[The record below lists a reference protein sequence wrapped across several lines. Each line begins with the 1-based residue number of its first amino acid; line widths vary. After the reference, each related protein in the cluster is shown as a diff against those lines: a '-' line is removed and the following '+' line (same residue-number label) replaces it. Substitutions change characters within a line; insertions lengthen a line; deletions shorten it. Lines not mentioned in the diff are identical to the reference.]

1 MGKAKQSLQSF
12 QHWAWQWRGVWVTTP
27 TVAIIVILMR
37 LSGLLQGW
45 EWAVYDQFLR
55 LRPRE
60 EPDDRIVIVGLTEE
74 DYRRQGQLV
83 FPDAIYAQLLEK
95 LKAQNPRAIGL
106 DIYRSQP
113 VEPGHEDLLRVFES
127 TPNLIGI
134 QKVSGDSERETV
146 DPPPV
151 LKEKGQVGA
160 NDNILDAD
168 NKVRRGLLTV
178 ANANAPDQWVPGFA
192 MNLAARYLD
201 GEGIGIEIAEGTDNW
216 WQLGDVVFRDIG
228 ANEGGYI
235 RTETGDYQILL
246 NYRSSPRPFDQVSLT
261 DVLENNIPEDWASD
275 RLVLIG
281 AVGESAN
288 DAFFTPYSTG
298 LIGLPEAMPGVEIHA
313 HLTSQIISAVLDNRS
328 LMGSWPEPLEGLWI
342 FFWSGV
348 GASIAW
354 TIRHL
359 GGNHWRAGQRLAYI
373 VLAAV
378 GLLGGSYLALVG
390 SWWIPVV
397 PPLLALTGSTV
408 AIVAY
413 IARSA
418 GDIRKTF
425 GRYLTDEVVANL
437 LENPEGLKM
446 GGERRKITIL
456 TSDLRGFTAL
466 SERLPPERVV
476 KILNFYLG
484 YMADVITHYQG
495 TIDEFMGDGILVL
508 FGAPTVREDDP
519 RRAIACSIAMQQAM
533 TEVNAQMRKWD
544 LPDLEMGIGIN
555 TGEVVVGNIGSE
567 KRTKYGVVGSQVN
580 LTYRIESYTT
590 GGQILVPEVTLK
602 EAGEDIRI
610 DGQKEVSPKGV
621 TRPITIYEISGIGG
635 EYQLFL
641 DRKEEVFFSLP
652 QPLSLQ
658 YTVLEGKHIGAD
670 ATRGQLICLSNKG
683 GEIQF
688 EGNGSIEKPTAL
700 QNIKLNFLDFET
712 TEADKALEETPD
724 AIALS
729 EDVYAKV
736 MEKESQGNKF
746 YVKFTAKPPKIN
758 QKLQE
763 IYHTLEG

>member
-1 MGKAKQSLQSF
+1 MGKDKQSF
-12 QHWAWQWRGVWVTTP
+12 QHWAWQWRGVWITTP
-27 TVAIIVILMR
+27 TIAALVILLR
-37 LSGLLQGW
+37 ISGLLQGW

-55 LRPRE
+55 LRPQE
-60 EPDDRIVIVGLTEE
+60 EQDDRIVIVGLTEE
-74 DYRRQGQLV
+74 DYRKQEKLV
-83 FPDAIYAQLLEK
+83 FPDAIYAELLEK
-95 LKAQNPRAIGL
+95 LSAQKPRAIGL

-113 VEPGHEDLLRVFES
+113 VEPGSDELVRVFNS

-134 QKVSGDSERETV
+134 QKVSGDNERETV
-146 DPPPV
+146 DPPPA
-151 LKEKGQVGA
+151 LKAKGQVGA

-178 ANANAPDQWVPGFA
+178 ANAETPDQAIPSFA
-192 MNLAARYLD
+192 MYVAALYLD
-201 GEGIGIEIAEGTDNW
+201 QEGIKLEIAEGTDNW
-216 WQLGDVVFRDIG
+216 WKFGDTVFPDLD

-235 RTETGDYQILL
+235 RTETGDYQIIL
-246 NYRSSPRPFDQVSLT
+246 NYRSSSSAFEQVSLT
-261 DVLENNIPEDWASD
+261 DVLENKIPSDWARD
-275 RLVLIG
+275 RIVLIG

-298 LIGLPEAMPGVEIHA
+298 LIGLPQAMPGVEIHG
-313 HLTSQIISAVLDNRS
+313 HLTSQILSAVLDNRA
-328 LMGSWPEPLEGLWI
+328 LMRTWPEPLEWLWI
-342 FFWSGV
+342 LLWSAI
-348 GASIAW
+348 GASISWAM
-354 TIRHL
+354 RHV
-359 GGNHWRAGQRLAYI
+359 GGDNHLQAMKRGVSTAIAMGILM
-373 VLAAV
+373 
-378 GLLGGSYLALVG
+378 GGTYWALVG
-390 SWWIPVV
+390 GWWIPVV
-397 PPLLALTGSTV
+397 PPLLALAASTV
-408 AIVAY
+408 VIIAY

-466 SERLPPERVV
+466 SERLPPEQVV
-476 KILNFYLG
+476 KILNLYLG

-508 FGAPTVREDDP
+508 FGAPTVRDDDP
-519 RRAIACSIAMQQAM
+519 RRAIACAIAMQQAM
-533 TEVNAQMRKWD
+533 VAVNSQIREWD

-567 KRTKYGVVGSQVN
+567 KRTKYGIVGSQVN

-590 GGQILVPEVTLK
+590 GGQILVSEMTLK
-602 EAGEDIRI
+602 EAGEEIRI

-621 TRPITIYEISGIGG
+621 TKPITIYEIGGIGG

-641 DRKEEVFFSLP
+641 TQEEEIFFTLTH
-652 QPLSLQ
+652 PLLLQ
-658 YTVLEGKHIGAD
+658 YTVLDGKHIGVEAIQ
-670 ATRGQLICLSNKG
+670 GKLIRLSNKG
-683 GEIQF
+683 GEIAMVD
-688 EGNGSIEKPTAL
+688 NGEVEKPTEL
-700 QNIKLNFLDFET
+700 QNIKLNFLN
-712 TEADKALEETPD
+712 LEPTNTD
-724 AIALS
+724 DITIS

-736 MEKESQGNKF
+736 MEKEGKEENF

-763 IYHTLEG
+763 IYQGLEEQI